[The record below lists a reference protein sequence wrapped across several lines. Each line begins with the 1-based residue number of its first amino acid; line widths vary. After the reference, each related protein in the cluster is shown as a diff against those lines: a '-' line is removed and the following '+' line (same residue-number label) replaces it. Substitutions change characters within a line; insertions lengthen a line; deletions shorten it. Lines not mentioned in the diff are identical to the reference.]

1 MSSSPD
7 TDPKQ
12 ACLDFFAGFHPLSET
27 TRSFLEERLVVHEL
41 NKDTRLFSGDQV
53 LEDLYYIHRGLL
65 RHYYFNK
72 EGRETT
78 GWFAAETEILYFPGR
93 YREQISTQG
102 SVELLEKATL
112 VSLRYDELD
121 ELYELDPT
129 TNAIGRRISEH
140 QLRYFL
146 KRESLFRSRI
156 SKERYLCFLEY
167 FPHLFGRVQNR
178 HVASY
183 LEISPGT
190 ISRALSGTS
199 SKEKDTEIKKTDS
212 RPEKKKK

>member
-1 MSSSPD
+1 M
-7 TDPKQ
+7 
-12 ACLDFFAGFHPLSET
+12 
-27 TRSFLEERLVVHEL
+27 LEE
-41 NKDTRLFSGDQV
+41 
-53 LEDLYYIHRGLL
+53 LYYIHEGLL
-65 RHYYFNK
+65 RHYYFN
-72 EGRETT
+72 EAGRETT

-102 SVELLEKATL
+102 SVELLEKSTL

-121 ELYELDPT
+121 ELYELDPA

-146 KRESLFRSRI
+146 KRESLFRVSE
-156 SKERYLCFLEY
+156 ERYLCFLEY

-190 ISRALSGTS
+190 ISRALSGSS
-199 SKEKDTEIKKTDS
+199 SKQKDPEAKKTDS
-212 RPEKKKK
+212 SPGKKQE